1 MKLLADAKGALPPKS
16 AEVGLRTNVREVY
29 KNAVQRLGQAVDEIL
44 EVTNTKATTIDWLI
58 PHQANL
64 RIIDSVRERLQMPR
78 EKAVLTID
86 RHANTS
92 SASIPLALDWA
103 IREGHIKPGQLLL

>member
-1 MKLLADAKGALPPKS
+1 
-16 AEVGLRTNVREVY
+16 
-29 KNAVQRLGQAVDEIL
+29 
-44 EVTNTKATTIDWLI
+44 
-58 PHQANL
+58 
-64 RIIDSVRERLQMPR
+64 MPR